1 MSLGVVCHWL
11 VERSRPRSAPIMVN
25 ALDEKKLMLGV
36 YRAGGYTRQ
45 RIVDTYVHNAESLL
59 ALLRDHVVPAGVRCY
74 RISSSLFPLSDLV
87 GDAIFDKHPRV
98 CSALQKI
105 GHLAR
110 EHGLRLTMHPGQFC
124 VLSSSREDVVR
135 NAVAEIERHSW
146 VFDAMGMPESPYA
159 AINVHGG
166 ARDSADALCRG
177 IELLSSAARSRLTL
191 ENCESAYGI
200 DELRPVALRMGVPI
214 TWDSHHHT
222 FRGGSLPP
230 GEAHMMALGTW
241 PRHIRPLQHV
251 ANTEPELAGGSFSDR
266 RKHSDYL
273 HAIPEVQ
280 LAANNAGEIDLEC
293 ECKMKNLA
301 VFKAVEELGA
311 KL

>member
-11 VERSRPRSAPIMVN
+11 VSRSRPRSAPIMVN

-36 YRAGGYTRQ
+36 YRSGGYTRQ
-45 RIVDTYVHNAESLL
+45 RIADTYVHNAESLL
-59 ALLRDHVVPAGVRCY
+59 ALLRDYVVPAGVKCY

-87 GDAIFDKHPRV
+87 GDDIFDEYARIID
-98 CSALQKI
+98 ALWKI
-105 GHLAR
+105 GDLAR
-110 EHGLRLTMHPGQFC
+110 AEGLRLTMHPGQFC
-124 VLSSSREDVVR
+124 VLSSAREDVVR
-135 NAVAEIERHSW
+135 NAVAEIERHAW
-146 VFDAMGMPESPYA
+146 VFETMGMPKSPYA

-166 ARDSADALCRG
+166 VRGGADALCRG
-177 IELLSSAARSRLTL
+177 IDMLSSGARSRLTL

-200 DELRPVALRMGVPI
+200 DELHPVALRMGVPI

-230 GEAHMMALGTW
+230 GEAHGMALSTW